1 MRPGCESCSVNTEQ
15 RGPEGDR
22 GRENGRRWNEVPECF
37 AEGPLTSLA
46 ENLDHENSSHLL
58 KRVICL
64 TAFSEEEMNWLN
76 EDSKADRTWT
86 FVSEPARYVR
96 RYERR

>member
-1 MRPGCESCSVNTEQ
+1 MAS
-15 RGPEGDR
+15 
-22 GRENGRRWNEVPECF
+22 
-37 AEGPLTSLA
+37 ALTSLA

-76 EDSKADRTWT
+76 GEET
-86 FVSEPARYVR
+86 PAPR
-96 RYERR
+96 